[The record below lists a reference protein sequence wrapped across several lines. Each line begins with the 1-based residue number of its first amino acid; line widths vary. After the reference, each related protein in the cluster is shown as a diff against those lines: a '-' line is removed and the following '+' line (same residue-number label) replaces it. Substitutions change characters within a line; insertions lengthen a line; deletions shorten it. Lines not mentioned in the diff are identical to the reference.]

1 MVIEGDALWALL
13 HELDDPQHLEHPAD
27 YDHAK
32 TRALF
37 DELVRSLDLA
47 FDCACD
53 ADRYVQDA
61 SHHGRVVIPAH
72 ATATGQNLVVTIS
85 NFGQMATVSVDNPG
99 SYDRVEF
106 DALLD
111 RRDADLVDA
120 LLSALG
126 YRIVSEEP
134 LWTRYNGP
142 SPIDCDGEDL
152 GVTWWTRFFDYL

>member
-1 MVIEGDALWALL
+1 MIIEGDLLWALL
-13 HELDDPQHLEHPAD
+13 HELDDPQHLEHPAN
-27 YDHAK
+27 YEHAN

-37 DELVRSLDLA
+37 DDLVRGLDVA

-61 SHHGRVVIPAH
+61 SHHARVIIPAH
-72 ATATGQNLVVTIS
+72 ATATGHNLVVSIS
-85 NFGQMATVSVDNPG
+85 NFGQLATVSIDYPG
-99 SYDRVEF
+99 SYGRVEF

-111 RRDADLVDA
+111 RRDADRLDA
-120 LLSALG
+120 LLSELG

-134 LWTRYNGP
+134 LWTRYDGP
-142 SPIDCDGEDL
+142 SPIDDGSDL